1 MTHRTAAA
9 RTTTNALC
17 EGDGC
22 TYRAATGEGHR
33 LLAVRG
39 RRLCPVCREA
49 FAVRLRRLPGLYE
62 ECGAVLG
69 GGTPQLPGNRHGSGS
84 LPGMPFN
91 GAAADVRTSILTTLS
106 SWCGLVAEGRGLSA
120 PRRSV
125 LPLSAF
131 LVRHADWL
139 AAHPAVPEATREVAL
154 LVRRARRIAHEEPR
168 RTVRVGPCA
177 TQGCRGE
184 LTAVVNASAA
194 VTASEIRCDENAE
207 HVWERHQWTEL
218 SRAIAQVPKA
228 AAAERPAAA
237 RWLTAADVCRL
248 WGTPKGTVYRL
259 ASEQRWR
266 REQRLGRT
274 YYFEQ
279 DVHESFRRRAART
292 L

>member
-1 MTHRTAAA
+1 MTHRTAA
-9 RTTTNALC
+9 RPTTSTLC

-22 TYRAATGEGHR
+22 KYRAATGEGSR
-33 LLAVRG
+33 LAVRG
-39 RRLCPVCREA
+39 QRLCPLCREG
-49 FAVRLRRLPGLYE
+49 FVVQLRRLPGLHE
-62 ECGAVLG
+62 DCGSVLG
-69 GGTPQLPGNRHGSGS
+69 GGSAQLPGERATGGGS

-106 SWCGLVAEGRGLSA
+106 SWCGLVAEGRGISA

-125 LPLSAF
+125 EPLSLF

-139 AAHPAVPEATREVAL
+139 AVHPAVGEATREVAQL
-154 LVRRARRIAHEEPR
+154 ARRARRIAHGERR

-177 TQGCRGE
+177 TQGCGGE
-184 LTAVVNASAA
+184 LTAAVNAATGAA
-194 VTASEIRCDENAE
+194 ATEIRCDRNAE

-218 SRAIAQVPKA
+218 SRAIARVPRVA
-228 AAAERPAAA
+228 ATEQPPAA

-266 REQRLGRT
+266 REQRVGRT

-279 DVHESFRRRAART
+279 DVHESFSRRAART